1 MSENLTTRSSARE
14 YSLPSLPIPL
24 GLDVMYGLLVP
35 QGQKDRVMEISLL
48 NISFSL
54 ILWNVIY
61 MQKNAKNRNAKLII
75 IKQ

>member
-61 MQKNAKNRNAKLII
+61 MQKNTKNRNAKLII